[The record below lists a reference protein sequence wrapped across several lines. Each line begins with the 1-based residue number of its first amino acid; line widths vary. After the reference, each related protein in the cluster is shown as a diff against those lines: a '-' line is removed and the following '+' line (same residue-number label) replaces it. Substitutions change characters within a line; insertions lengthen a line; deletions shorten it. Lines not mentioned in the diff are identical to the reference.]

1 MGFWDLI
8 NQTPTQTQSPPEQNT
23 PYKVYTQYFSPFSLG
38 GQPYSFSSFRDAV
51 REARNQGLN
60 ITSQQAHAMRL
71 LAKHGDDWF
80 NQDGTLK
87 EGLSRKDAKKAQE
100 YKRISSA
107 LYNRLKPRAKKKTNT
122 SADNIEQTQ
131 ARWAVSNFITNGYDR
146 DAAAKYATIT
156 DTKGISSLW
165 NGQQEQDYYNS
176 LTAPQKR
183 AYLAQRQQWIS
194 NGILK
199 PEAGKSLATLA
210 AVTDNDMRNYIKDP
224 NNILNWHNI
233 YYGDN
238 GYADEYASV
247 HPVLDEDTKK
257 LYQLYGIVP
266 TAPGTATWKPTSE
279 LRTSGFNISEDTSK
293 KKKKKGKKEENSKKA
308 VVTSVDVEL

>member
-1 MGFWDLI
+1 MF
-8 NQTPTQTQSPPEQNT
+8 
-23 PYKVYTQYFSPFSLG
+23 
-38 GQPYSFSSFRDAV
+38 
-51 REARNQGLN
+51 
-60 ITSQQAHAMRL
+60 
-71 LAKHGDDWF
+71 
-80 NQDGTLK
+80 
-87 EGLSRKDAKKAQE
+87 
-100 YKRISSA
+100 
-107 LYNRLKPRAKKKTNT
+107 
-122 SADNIEQTQ
+122 
-131 ARWAVSNFITNGYDR
+131 GYDR

-176 LTAPQKR
+176 LAAPQKR

-266 TAPGTATWKPTSE
+266 IAPGTATWKPTSE
-279 LRTSGFNISEDTSK
+279 LRTSEFNISEDTSK